1 VKRFS
6 PNPSTSFSA
15 VFFPTPLYLLVRYRT
30 CASVSVGSPRVY
42 GSKGATGGVG
52 DDDVTTGPGDGA
64 RVGDDDVTTG
74 PGDGARVGG
83 DDVTTGPGDGAR
95 VGGDDVT
102 TGPGDGARVGD
113 DDVTTGPGD
122 GARVGGGDASS
133 RERRGPSLSP
143 KRRPSETRADSLCCG
158 PGSVVGSEATLGG
171 SLRSAGGGEL
181 SGSPVVRSDTS

>member
-64 RVGDDDVTTG
+64 RVG
-74 PGDGARVGG
+74 GA
-83 DDVTTGPGDGAR
+83 DVTTGPGDGAR